1 MGLFGRSNSSGLPLA
16 GTTSSRYNGPDG
28 SGKAIHMD
36 APIVRNWKNS
46 SKYTKGTY
54 YFLVFS
60 IFITF
65 WGIRS
70 IRYNHGSVWLTC
82 TALECTLEINPPYGK
97 NKAKLQFARKHLVAS
112 YPVKVDKDGTFQEV
126 DKTGGMGSYQG
137 GRGRSNKKANK
148 YRKGPDVHG
157 WFDSY
162 SIHLKSQITAV
173 TNEDGGDDDDAT
185 YPNPHIQQ
193 PGRTDTPKISDIT
206 SQLQTVSPE
215 YYDRGTQEDKDKDNY
230 IFYMRQ
236 FNLGKSRRRT
246 RTQTTKVESY
256 IAGRR
261 HRLNLKE
268 NSGLAWQ
275 GVLAIVVGIFTFILT
290 ILLGQFADEPK
301 GFHAAK
307 SKREE
312 QLLRERRRR
321 QQHQQT
327 RYGGGSSGVRRS
339 NPSINK
345 RSNVGTQRRGY

>member
-1 MGLFGRSNSSGLPLA
+1 
-16 GTTSSRYNGPDG
+16 
-28 SGKAIHMD
+28 MD
-36 APIVRNWKNS
+36 APIVRNWKNA

-70 IRYNHGSVWLTC
+70 LRYNHGSVWLTC
-82 TALECTLEINPPYGK
+82 TALECTLELKPPYGK
-97 NKAKLQFARKHLVAS
+97 NKATLQFARKHLVAS
-112 YPVKVDKDGTFQEV
+112 YPVKVDKDGKFQEV
-126 DKTGGMGSYQG
+126 DKTGGMGNYGGPGQGRG
-137 GRGRSNKKANK
+137 GRNNKKAK
-148 YRKGPDVHG
+148 YRKGPDIHG
-157 WFDSY
+157 WYDSY
-162 SIHLKSQITAV
+162 SIHLKPQITV
-173 TNEDGGDDDDAT
+173 VVNDQGGDDDDAT
-185 YPNPHIQQ
+185 YPNPNIQ
-193 PGRTDTPKISDIT
+193 PGRTDTTKISDIT
-206 SQLQTVSPE
+206 SQLQTVSSE
-215 YYDRGTQEDKDKDNY
+215 YYGRGTQDDKDKDNY

-261 HRLNLKE
+261 HKLTLKE

-275 GVLAIVVGIFTFILT
+275 GVLAIVFGIFTFILT
-290 ILLGQFADEPK
+290 LLLGQFADEPK

-312 QLLRERRRR
+312 QQLRERRRR
-321 QQHQQT
+321 QQQQQA
-327 RYGGGSSGVRRS
+327 RYGGGSSGVRRA

-345 RSNVGTQRRGY
+345 RSTVGTQRRGY